1 MTHARPGPGQRRAL
15 CRSFCYSCPLYRVR
29 AQTMNND
36 KKLAEDLAPYT
47 RAFEEAW
54 EELNRERPGKFSE
67 YDWNDRIIEK
77 GFNPYTGE
85 PLADIEAFQQEE
97 REKDGRRLISLMEI
111 NESLIKT
118 LAEEMQ
124 GGEDV
129 DQENTRGLHDDYVA
143 ELADMQEELAAL
155 NLSPDYVR
163 AVTVT
168 VREIAEEAR
177 RAENYGGLLEPFNAR
192 GIRILRKQNRQ
203 TFGTLEQAHQQIGD
217 ALGVLTQLYNF
228 VLHELKTTPRSK
240 AGKHIKKLV
249 EDAGRRLLFARD
261 SIAEA
266 GKTKQP

>member
-1 MTHARPGPGQRRAL
+1 MSEDEEWMGDKV
-15 CRSFCYSCPLYRVR
+15 LY
-29 AQTMNND
+29 
-36 KKLAEDLAPYT
+36 Y
-47 RAFEEAW
+47 RAFEEARQ
-54 EELNRERPGKFSE
+54 ELEKERAGKFSE
-67 YDWNDRIIEK
+67 YDWNDRVIEK
-77 GFNPYTGE
+77 GFNPYTGD
-85 PLADIEAFQQEE
+85 PLADIEAFKQEQ
-97 REKDGRRLISLMEI
+97 REKEGRRLIALMEI

-129 DQENTRGLHDDYVA
+129 DPENTRGLHDDYVA

-192 GIRILRKQNRQ
+192 GSRILRKQNRQ

-228 VLHELKTTPRSK
+228 ALEQLKTTPRSK

>member
-1 MTHARPGPGQRRAL
+1 MSEDDDWMG
-15 CRSFCYSCPLYRVR
+15 
-29 AQTMNND
+29 D
-36 KKLAEDLAPYT
+36 KAPYY
-47 RAFEEAW
+47 RAFNEAR

-67 YDWNDRIIEK
+67 YDWNDRVIEK
-77 GFNPYTGE
+77 GFNPYTGD
-85 PLADIEAFQQEE
+85 PLADIEAFKQEE
-97 REKDGRRLISLMEI
+97 REKDGRRLIALMEI

-129 DQENTRGLHDDYVA
+129 DPENTRGLHDEYVA

-177 RAENYGGLLEPFNAR
+177 REENYGGLLKPFNAR
-192 GIRILRKQNRQ
+192 GSRILRKRNRQ

-217 ALGVLTQLYNF
+217 ALVLLTQLYNF
-228 VLHELKTTPRSK
+228 SLEQLKTTPRSK
-240 AGKHIKKLV
+240 AGKHIKQLV

>member
-1 MTHARPGPGQRRAL
+1 MSEDDDWMG
-15 CRSFCYSCPLYRVR
+15 
-29 AQTMNND
+29 D
-36 KKLAEDLAPYT
+36 KAPYY
-47 RAFEEAW
+47 RAFNEAW
-54 EELNRERPGKFSE
+54 EELKKERPGNFSE
-67 YDWNDRIIEK
+67 YDWNDRVIEK

-97 REKDGRRLISLMEI
+97 REKDGRRLIVLMEI
-111 NESLIKT
+111 NESLIKSC
-118 LAEEMQ
+118 AEDMQ
-124 GGEDV
+124 GGGDRDPEDA
-129 DQENTRGLHDDYVA
+129 RGLHDEYVA
-143 ELADMQEELAAL
+143 KLADMQEALAAL

-168 VREIAEEAR
+168 VREMEEEAR

-192 GIRILRKQNRQ
+192 GTRILRKQNRQ
-203 TFGTLEQAHQQIGD
+203 TGGTLEQAHQQIGD

-228 VLHELKTTPRSK
+228 VLQELKTTPRSK

>member
-1 MTHARPGPGQRRAL
+1 MSEDADWMGDKV
-15 CRSFCYSCPLYRVR
+15 LY
-29 AQTMNND
+29 
-36 KKLAEDLAPYT
+36 Y
-47 RAFEEAW
+47 RAFEEARQ
-54 EELNRERPGKFSE
+54 ELEKERPGNYSE
-67 YDWNDRIIEK
+67 YDWNDRVIEK

-85 PLADIEAFQQEE
+85 PLADIEAFKQEQ
-97 REKDGRRLISLMEI
+97 REKEGRRLIALMEI
-111 NESLIKT
+111 NERLIKT

-129 DQENTRGLHDDYVA
+129 DPENARGLHDDYVA
-143 ELADMQEELAAL
+143 ELADMQEALAAL

-203 TFGTLEQAHQQIGD
+203 TGGTLEQAHQQIGD

-228 VLHELKTTPRSK
+228 VLQELKTTPRSK

-266 GKTKQP
+266 GKTKQS